1 MKKLLNRTC
10 VRKFN
15 LIKQNS
21 HFLNDKA
28 SEFCQDNSQHLTN
41 NMQNLYQNINMHHL
55 LKQNEQMQAQYKKE
69 LLQKKQKYQ
78 YFKEL
83 FIEYIINY
91 PVFNPSSN
99 AKLIWDLIANIIC
112 ITIMFFIPICFLY
125 GKPLSSLLGGQLNII
140 SPFLL
145 ILDFLIK
152 LNTGF
157 YSQGQ
162 MCLKSSYRQIKLTW
176 LHARNIDQSD
186 WTIQYLESYYYA
198 TVTMITVGYG
208 DITPQNPQE
217 MIFCVF
223 SMMICC
229 GVFAYS
235 INQVGNIF
243 KQFFLLENDIKQNMK
258 VISNYMKNKKVNQEL
273 QYQVKQY
280 LNYYWREESSQDV
293 TQETKIINQLSD
305 GLRETLLMEANKLAL
320 IDSPIFRENFSPQI
334 VIKTIPLIKE
344 MRFTPEEI
352 IFDEEKIDCFEG
364 SIYFIEKGRVE
375 ICSYYS
381 HPRAKRQQMVNKIIE
396 LKSGN
401 SFGQISF
408 FTGKKRTFSVRS
420 LDFCRLL
427 VVRRQDFIQLLQEYP
442 DDYEKFCM
450 IKDSVLQYN
459 DTSIIKTVC
468 YACKSSTHLISE
480 CPYIHFL
487 PNKDHLIMQENK
499 TVQNRSRFERRK
511 KYSYIDLSE
520 LLEGAVEILDKNQD
534 IIIQNYDYNYMIS
547 TNSFH
552 DIEEE
557 EQVDEID
564 DQILINNKQATKN
577 NQKNV
582 QNPKISSLVSI
593 ANKFEGENSQQ
604 QQQQNMV
611 NTDFKTESFVV
622 GSQLSQNFCNNQESQ
637 LRINSNLYSNL
648 NNPIYF
654 DSSQNK
660 PSCKQKRGSQIS
672 QFTSQNSIKIQNID
686 EQPQRSSI
694 SLGEQKIHDFQ
705 QANNNS
711 INSNSISQNN
721 QKNYNEEINQFAG
734 IFNKNLKLISNS
746 KQPIQQMSSQN
757 QLQLGSNQKI
767 RTHQLIAIPQGIT
780 QYKINQTSNSIT
792 SEKEI
797 PMQKCISNIL
807 KLHNNNSLVS
817 NQQKEIQK
825 NKHPS
830 NNQYEDFKILINYLG
845 QLGFNKQENQSNN
858 NVELIMESLKNY
870 EVYFPYNNLKSI
882 LCQINAQYT
891 KQDHSRKISVSSN
904 HQQQV
909 IQAINKVNKNLKQQR
924 RKSIFNANQ
933 FQLFNQITNNS
944 ERQRSVSYSCSYK
957 SKKNKSIKIQ
967 DTYKIENNA
976 NGQKQDTSKLS
987 NEQQLSQSNLHFG
1000 VDFNKNHLNE
1010 FEELD
1015 KNQAIDLTDITSEH
1029 MIPKQT
1035 INILSLNTEN
1045 LSNYQ
1050 QSQQ

>member
-1 MKKLLNRTC
+1 
-10 VRKFN
+10 
-15 LIKQNS
+15 
-21 HFLNDKA
+21 
-28 SEFCQDNSQHLTN
+28 
-41 NMQNLYQNINMHHL
+41 
-55 LKQNEQMQAQYKKE
+55 MQAQYKKE
-69 LLQKKQKYQ
+69 LLKKKQKYQ

-91 PVFNPSSN
+91 PVFNPSN
-99 AKLIWDLIANIIC
+99 NIKLIWDLIANIIS

-125 GKPLSSLLGGQLNII
+125 GKPLSSLLGRQLNII
-140 SPFLL
+140 SPILL
-145 ILDFLIK
+145 ILDLLIK

-157 YSQGQ
+157 YTQGQ
-162 MCLKSSYRQIKLTW
+162 MCRSRVKILNNLAAQDASDYRRKILIKLKSFQYDLAIAIRQTW
-176 LHARNIDQSD
+176 LHSRNIDHSD

-243 KQFFLLENDIKQNMK
+243 KQFFHLENDIKQNMK

-334 VIKTIPLIKE
+334 IIKTIPLIKE

-352 IFDEEKIDCFEG
+352 IFDEEKIDFFEG

-381 HPRAKRQQMVNKIIE
+381 HPIAKRQQMVNKIIQ
-396 LKSGN
+396 LKSGD

-427 VVRRQDFIQLLQEYP
+427 VIRRQDFIQLLQEYP

-450 IKDSVLQYN
+450 IKDSILQYN
-459 DTSIIKTVC
+459 DTSIIKSGC

-487 PNKDHLIMQENK
+487 PNKDNIILQENK
-499 TVQNRSRFERRK
+499 IVQNRSPFERRK
-511 KYSYIDLSE
+511 KCSYIDLSE
-520 LLEGAVEILDKNQD
+520 LLEGAVEILDNNQD
-534 IIIQNYDYNYMIS
+534 IIMQNYDYNYMIQS
-547 TNSFH
+547 NSFH

-557 EQVDEID
+557 GQIDEIEE
-564 DQILINNKQATKN
+564 QIQINSKQATKN

-582 QNPKISSLVSI
+582 QNPKIGSLVSI
-593 ANKFEGENSQQ
+593 ASKFEGEISSQ

-611 NTDFKTESFVV
+611 NIDLKAESFGVP
-622 GSQLSQNFCNNQESQ
+622 SQLSQNFYNQESQ

-648 NNPIYF
+648 NNPLYQ

-660 PSCKQKRGSQIS
+660 SSSKQKRGSQIS
-672 QFTSQNSIKIQNID
+672 QLTSQNSIKIQNID
-686 EQPQRSSI
+686 EQPQRSSV

-705 QANNNS
+705 QVNSNS

-721 QKNYNEEINQFAG
+721 QKNYNEEINQFAA
-734 IFNKNLKLISNS
+734 IFNKNLKLISNN

-757 QLQLGSNQKI
+757 QISLSSSQKI
-767 RTHQLIAIPQGIT
+767 RTTQQIQIPQGLS
-780 QYKINQTSNSIT
+780 QYKVIQTSNNVT

-797 PMQKCISNIL
+797 PIQKFIQNII
-807 KLHNNNSLVS
+807 KIQKNNSLTS
-817 NQQKEIQK
+817 NQQKEASK
-825 NKHPS
+825 NKHHTI
-830 NNQYEDFKILINYLG
+830 NQYEDIKFLIHYLG
-845 QLGFNKQENQSNN
+845 QLGLNKQENQANN
-858 NVELIMESLKNY
+858 NIELVMENLKNY
-870 EVYFPYNNLKSI
+870 GVYFPYNNLKNI
-882 LCQINAQYT
+882 LAQINAQYT
-891 KQDHSRKISVSSN
+891 MQDRFRNTSISSI

-909 IQAINKVNKNLKQQR
+909 ILAINKVNNNLKQQR
-924 RKSIFNANQ
+924 RKSIFNQNQ
-933 FQLFNQITNNS
+933 LQLFNQITNNS
-944 ERQRSVSYSCSYK
+944 ERQKSVSYSCSSK
-957 SKKNKSIKIQ
+957 SKKNKLIKIQ
-967 DTYKIENNA
+967 YTNRTENNF
-976 NGQKQDTSKLS
+976 NDQKQDTSKLS
-987 NEQQLSQSNLHFG
+987 NELQLNKSNLHFE
-1000 VDFNKNHLNE
+1000 VDLNKNHFSE
-1010 FEELD
+1010 FEEID
-1015 KNQAIDLTDITSEH
+1015 KNLAIDLTNITSEH

-1035 INILSLNTEN
+1035 INIFTLNTEI